1 MTFKKSGKTIFG
13 MSLNA
18 AEQKFL
24 DQEIQRQYS
33 EYLRDHEVAIE
44 AQLLWFMHVHEKH
57 GVKRLK
63 DDFRVFAPLIGEL
76 IQAYEMAD
84 KDGGWLCVNRLKAMG
99 VDIQEW
105 KKELEQNEKES

>member
-1 MTFKKSGKTIFG
+1 MTFKKNDKTIFG

-33 EYLRDHEVAIE
+33 EYLRDHEIVIE

-63 DDFRVFAPLIGEL
+63 DDFRDFAPLIGEL

-84 KDGGWLCVNRLKAMG
+84 EDGGWLCVNRLKSIG
-99 VDIQEW
+99 FDIQEF
-105 KKELEQNEKES
+105 KKEIEQNEGKS